1 MKVWRSYV
9 IARQSTSAPDET
21 ATRSLGQVGATTAAV
36 LTASVWHHT
45 VWLQM
50 DSPAE
55 QSAFLTPTDVWPG
68 VAALTPVEPPP
79 WLRVEATLMATA
91 RAVRA
96 AFDHRLGVLD
106 LNLTQATM
114 LAYVA
119 EYGPITQTQIS
130 DHNGIGRAATGSAID
145 RLESRGLVERRPNPD
160 DRRVWLVALT
170 AAGDRLVQQIR
181 EVDHRLQSELRAGIS
196 RQDRLALAN
205 VMNRLQENVALALAA
220 PVSHPLAEAEP
231 NKSLPT
237 T

>member
-1 MKVWRSYV
+1 MN
-9 IARQSTSAPDET
+9 APDE
-21 ATRSLGQVGATTAAV
+21 
-36 LTASVWHHT
+36 
-45 VWLQM
+45 
-50 DSPAE
+50 SPLIDTSILE
-55 QSAFLTPTDVWPG
+55 SPTDVWPG
-68 VAALTPVEPPP
+68 LATVAPIEPPP

-119 EYGPITQTQIS
+119 EYGPISQTQIS
-130 DHNGIGRAATGSAID
+130 DHNGIGRAATGATID
-145 RLESRGLVERRPNPD
+145 RLERRGLVERRPNPD

-170 AAGDRLVQQIR
+170 AAGEALVQQIR
-181 EVDHRLQSELRAGIS
+181 EVDRRLQSELRSGIS

-205 VMNRLQENVALALAA
+205 VMNRLQENVTIALAA
-220 PVSHPLAEAEP
+220 PRSHPLPANP
-231 NKSLPT
+231 SSLPT

>member
-1 MKVWRSYV
+1 MN
-9 IARQSTSAPDET
+9 APDERPSF
-21 ATRSLGQVGATTAAV
+21 AN
-36 LTASVWHHT
+36 
-45 VWLQM
+45 
-50 DSPAE
+50 
-55 QSAFLTPTDVWPG
+55 PTDVWPG
-68 VAALTPVEPPP
+68 VAALTPIEPPP

-145 RLESRGLVERRPNPD
+145 RLETRGLVERRPNPD
-160 DRRVWLVALT
+160 DRRVWLVAIT
-170 AAGDRLVQQIR
+170 GAGADLVRKIR

-205 VMNRLQENVALALAA
+205 VMNRLQENVAMALAA
-220 PVSHPLAEAEP
+220 PRPRPLTDHSP
-231 NKSLPT
+231 NNPSLPT